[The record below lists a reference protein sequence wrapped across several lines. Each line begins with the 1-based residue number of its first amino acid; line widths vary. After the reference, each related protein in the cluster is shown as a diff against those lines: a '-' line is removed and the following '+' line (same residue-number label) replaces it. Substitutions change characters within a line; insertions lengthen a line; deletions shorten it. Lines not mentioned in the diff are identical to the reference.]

1 MNRETIST
9 PDALKSRYYSQAMKY
24 AGLVFVAGQV
34 AIDPA
39 DGKLVTGNIDIQTRR
54 VLDNIQLILKAAGT
68 SLEQSLESLC
78 FLADMA
84 DFSAFNETYRE
95 YFPHDPPPR
104 TTVQAKLPLEGA
116 RIEIRIIAAASGS

>member
-1 MNRETIST
+1 MKRETIST
-9 PDALKSRYYSQAMKY
+9 PNAPKSLFYSQAMKY
-24 AGLVFVAGQV
+24 GGFVFVAGQV

-39 DGKLVTGNIDIQTRR
+39 DGTLVTGSIDIQTRR
-54 VLDNIQLILKAAGT
+54 VLDNIQTILKAAGT
-68 SLEQSLESLC
+68 SLEQSLESVC

-84 DFSAFNETYRE
+84 DFAAFNATYKE

-116 RIEIRIIAAASGS
+116 RIEIRIIAAAPGS

>member
-1 MNRETIST
+1 
-9 PDALKSRYYSQAMKY
+9 MKY

-39 DGKLVTGNIDIQTRR
+39 DGKLVAGDIQTQTRR
-54 VLDNIQLILKAAGT
+54 VLDNIRAILKAAGT
-68 SLEQSLESLC
+68 SLEQSLESMC

-84 DFSAFNETYRE
+84 DFPAFNETYKE
-95 YFPHDPPPR
+95 YFQYDPPPR

-116 RIEIRIIAAASGS
+116 KIEIRIIAAAPGS